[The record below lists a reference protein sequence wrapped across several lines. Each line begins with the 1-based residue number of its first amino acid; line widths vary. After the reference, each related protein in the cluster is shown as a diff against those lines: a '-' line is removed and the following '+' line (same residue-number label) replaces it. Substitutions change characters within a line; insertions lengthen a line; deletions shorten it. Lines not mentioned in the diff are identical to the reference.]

1 MEAFILSLAEAASAG
16 SSGSPSLQRGDT
28 LFVLISTRQR
38 ASLAEAFEALC
49 RLCPGSQW
57 ILPVKA
63 GEVCTLRDLDNCT
76 LYEREVSDGHA

>member
-16 SSGSPSLQRGDT
+16 SPALQCGDT

-63 GEVCTLRDLDNCT
+63 GEVCTLGDLDNYT
-76 LYEREVSDGHA
+76 LYEWEVSDGHA